1 MNVLKD
7 SDNLIKFWQNLV
19 KSQAKEISKFEKYH
33 EIEKILNEKQKIIE
47 TQSENIKDLEEIIAN
62 KYNLTDSYEKL
73 EKLDPSKSN
82 CEIAPWMATLTEAL
96 ASQRKE
102 IRTLTEYFEDR
113 KDVEEQILTLAN
125 LMGKTNMTITES
137 LDTTKLS
144 KNFEETMDKQSN
156 SLNLLRYILTNSSCG
171 VVYEEDDQRTI
182 SANPCRCI
190 STPPQDTE
198 LQLANIQFD
207 CKDTENS
214 SYKIHCHDAH
224 CITDAWPTCG
234 TDIIEDDDSSDN
246 IENDDS
252 SDDISWTYHNCKEVN
267 ISYMNTSVGCGGID
281 GWKAKVTTINVGQ
294 GVFQKTGTPVPCM
307 DCDEQTFQWT
317 QWRTQ
322 GNNLVRSRGVQSISN
337 TFQQEKKGNC
347 HTWLRLG
354 FLAQLRFLQVSA
366 CKMEP

>member
-1 MNVLKD
+1 MEQKDRTSSALIEKMKLDHEAEIGGIKEEHEKEVIKLKSIILENETKCARKLSAKDTLTQYIMNVLKD
-7 SDNLIKFWQNLV
+7 SDSLIKFWQNIV
-19 KSQAKEISKFEKYH
+19 KSQAHEISKLENYH
-33 EIEKILNEKQKIIE
+33 EMEKILIKKQNIIE

-62 KYNLTDSYEKL
+62 NNKLTESYEKL

-102 IRTLTEYFEDR
+102 IKTLTEYFEDR

-125 LMGKTNMTITES
+125 LIGKTNMTITES

-156 SLNLLRYILTNSSCG
+156 SLNLLRDILTNSSCG

-182 SANPCRCI
+182 SPSPFRCI
-190 STPPQDTE
+190 PTPPQDTE

-234 TDIIEDDDSSDN
+234 TDSIEDDDSSDD
-246 IENDDS
+246 IGDDDS
-252 SDDISWTYHNCKEVN
+252 SDDI
-267 ISYMNTSVGCGGID
+267 
-281 GWKAKVTTINVGQ
+281 AKLSPSPSPIPAG
-294 GVFQKTGTPVPCM
+294 
-307 DCDEQTFQWT
+307 
-317 QWRTQ
+317 
-322 GNNLVRSRGVQSISN
+322 
-337 TFQQEKKGNC
+337 
-347 HTWLRLG
+347 
-354 FLAQLRFLQVSA
+354 
-366 CKMEP
+366 